1 MQELKKNVVEINT
14 TAHENK
20 MDIELIKHDIKN
32 IRKETTT
39 HNKQTEKD
47 FALIHKKIDK
57 LDNRLWWLTGII
69 IAATMGPLIAGMI
82 T

>member
-57 LDNRLWWLTGII
+57 LDNRLWWLAGII